1 MRTVYVTLF
10 GMSFY
15 SSWDLQNLSTLSWWT
30 SVHRVVSST
39 PLHAWALSCV
49 HSLQPHGPCSPPGS
63 SVHKLFQVRMLERIV
78 TASSWRSSPP
88 RNWTQVSFIASRFFT
103 VWASRKALTNLHDIL
118 ILFHKL
124 TVMLPDKV
132 IKDTYN
138 PHSTRYLLV

>member
-1 MRTVYVTLF
+1 MFNSLRTVYVTLF

-63 SVHKLFQVRMLERIV
+63 SVHKLFQVRMLERVV

-88 RNWTQVSFIASRFFT
+88 RNWTQVSWVFCVAGVFITTEPFGMSYLLFQ
-103 VWASRKALTNLHDIL
+103 IL
-118 ILFHKL
+118 ITILYPFFLIKL
-124 TVMLPDKV
+124 
-132 IKDTYN
+132 I
-138 PHSTRYLLV
+138 LLI